1 MGESVGTP
9 QLGIISESSRFG
21 RLSLAVPPAFLVDRI
36 ARSNNFAT
44 EPSQPRSSEI
54 RRSVV
59 AKFYPT
65 EIRATGGGYAQGLGR
80 IGSMLSP
87 IIVGWALAVGWKAH
101 QVLLLPVV
109 PACLAAICVVMIGV
123 LRKYAVD
130 DDKGASHN
138 PVSMPIN
145 TLSAGHSS

>member
-1 MGESVGTP
+1 LATSYALVAAISTVLSGSGTNVPLLYAASFAVG
-9 QLGIISESSRFG
+9 IVAFG
-21 RLSLAVPPAFLVDRI
+21 TWSALSAL
-36 ARSNNFAT
+36 
-44 EPSQPRSSEI
+44 
-54 RRSVV
+54 V

-65 EIRATGGGYAQGLGR
+65 EIRATGGGYAQGLGG

-87 IIVGWALAVGWKAH
+87 IIVGWALAVGWKAD

-130 DDKGASHN
+130 DDKGASN
-138 PVSMPIN
+138 NLESMLIN
-145 TLSAGHSS
+145 ALSAGHSSGPG